1 VVIDAQSA
9 STGTPAGTRE
19 TERVQTRGA
28 LVLRRFLRRKSAVAG
43 LVTLVVLFLLAFAG
57 PHLTKWSYDSID
69 YTALLQPPSASH
81 WFGTTQIGEDVYAQ
95 TLRGLQKSLIIGL
108 LAALLTT
115 GMAALVGAWA
125 GYFGGWVDRT
135 LSWIID
141 LLLVIPSFF
150 ILAILSP
157 LFRGKTWLILVVLL
171 AAFGWMI
178 AARVVRNLTLTLKER
193 EFVKAARFIG
203 VPSRKIIL
211 RHIIANM
218 SSYLIIDATIAVGLT
233 ILGESGLSYLGF
245 GVQKPDI
252 SLGTLIADGTR
263 AALTF
268 PWLFLFS
275 GSFLIIT
282 VLAVSVVGDGLRDAL
297 DPRSTGASPQLFRNV
312 GSDEESAEPPMA
324 MAGTVS
330 PTAVLT
336 QSAKREAPPGSHAT
350 ESSVQPVPEAE
361 PVADSPPDPDAILR
375 VRDLRVV
382 FPTEGG
388 TLTAVR
394 GMTYSIAPGEVV
406 GIVGESGCGKSVSA
420 LATLGLLPGHARVTG
435 SVQFRGRELLGLGDK
450 ELSAIR
456 GKGISMVFQ
465 DPLSALTP
473 VYTVGDQIAEAILVH
488 RDISADAADRR
499 AVELLDVV
507 GIPYAKERARAFPHE
522 FSGGMRQRV
531 MIAMAMANDPA
542 LIIADEPTTALDVT
556 IQAQIV
562 EVLRTAQRETGAAV
576 LIITHDLGLIAGFA
590 DRVLVMY
597 AGKVVETATVDE
609 LFSAPR
615 MPYTL
620 GLLGSLPRV
629 DAVRQGPLTPV
640 EGAPPSLVALPPGCP
655 FEPRCPLRVH
665 ECVTKEPVLL
675 TVRTAAGAGSNGHT
689 AACHRSG
696 DIEKQGLTALD
707 VFPAPP
713 AAAPTTNGHRSGDER
728 TIRVEGLVRH
738 FPLTKGAIFRR
749 RVGTVR
755 AVDGVTFDIAEGEVL
770 GLVGESGCGKTT
782 TIGEIMTLARPM
794 GGTVE
799 LLGKDT
805 ATLDGRERK
814 AIRRN
819 VGVVF
824 QDPMD
829 SLDPRMP
836 VGDILTEGMET
847 HGVPHAERA
856 ERVRTLLRRVGL
868 DPSHASRYPHE
879 FSGGQRQR
887 IGIARALAL
896 EPRLLVLDEPV
907 SALDVSIRAGVV
919 NLLME
924 LRRELGL
931 SYLFVAH
938 DLSLV
943 RHIADR
949 VAVMYLGRIVEMG
962 HGDLVFDRP
971 AHPYTQ
977 ALLSAIPIPDPVRER
992 ARRRI
997 ILTGDPPS
1005 PAETPSG
1012 CRFRTRCPLYAG
1024 LDAEKR
1030 RACEEEDPPLY
1041 PQAGD
1046 QAAACHYA
1054 RPANVF

>member
-1 VVIDAQSA
+1 
-9 STGTPAGTRE
+9 
-19 TERVQTRGA
+19 
-28 LVLRRFLRRKSAVAG
+28 VLRRFLRRKIALAG
-43 LVTLVVLFLLAFAG
+43 LVTLVLLFLLAFVG
-57 PHLTKWSYDSID
+57 PHLTKWSYESID
-69 YTALLQPPSASH
+69 PTALLQPPSASH
-81 WFGTTQIGEDVYAQ
+81 WFGTTQIGEDVFAQ

-108 LAALLTT
+108 LAAVLTT
-115 GMAALVGAWA
+115 GMAALVGASA
-125 GYFGGWVDRT
+125 GYFGGMVDRS
-135 LSWIID
+135 LSWVID

-157 LFRGKTWLILVVLL
+157 TFRGKTWFILVLLL

-178 AARVVRNLTLTLKER
+178 TGRIIRSLTLTLRER
-193 EFVKAARFIG
+193 EFVKAARFMG
-203 VPSRKIIL
+203 VPSRRIIR
-211 RHIIANM
+211 RHLLPNM
-218 SSYLIIDATIAVGLT
+218 SSFLIIDATIAVGLT
-233 ILGESGLSYLGF
+233 ILGESGLSYFGF

-263 AALTF
+263 AALSF

-275 GSFLIIT
+275 GGFLIVT
-282 VLAVSVVGDGLRDAL
+282 VLAVSVIGDGLRDAI
-297 DPRSTGASPQLFRNV
+297 DPRSMAASPQLLRKAT
-312 GSDEESAEPPMA
+312 GGETSPEPPMA
-324 MAGTVS
+324 IAATVS
-330 PTAVLT
+330 PTAVLAET
-336 QSAKREAPPGSHAT
+336 ALRESPSRSRATAPSSEPVPTAEPPPGWA
-350 ESSVQPVPEAE
+350 
-361 PVADSPPDPDAILR
+361 PDPHAVLQ
-375 VRDLRVV
+375 VRDLGVA
-382 FPTEGG
+382 FPTESG

-394 GMTYSIAPGEVV
+394 GVSYSVAPGEVV
-406 GIVGESGCGKSVSA
+406 GMVGESGCGKSVSA
-420 LATLGLLPGHARVTG
+420 LAVLGLLPSHASVTG
-435 SVQFRGRELLGLGDK
+435 SVTFQGRELLSLGDR
-450 ELSAIR
+450 ELSGIR

-488 RDISADAADRR
+488 RDVSREAARRR
-499 AVELLDVV
+499 AVELLDLV
-507 GIPYAKERARAFPHE
+507 GIPHAAERARSFPHE
-522 FSGGMRQRV
+522 FSGGMRQRA

-562 EVLRTAQRETGAAV
+562 EVLKTAQRETGAAV

-597 AGKVVETATVDE
+597 AGRVVESAPVDE

-629 DAVRQGPLTPV
+629 DTVRQGPLTPV

-655 FEPRCPLRVH
+655 FEPRCPMRVH
-665 ECVTKEPVLL
+665 ECRIREPALL
-675 TVRTAAGAGSNGHT
+675 TIRRAGNPASNGHA

-696 DIEKQGLTALD
+696 DIESQGLSAVD

-713 AAAPTTNGHRSGDER
+713 AAAVATDGHRTSDRR
-728 TIRVEGLVRH
+728 TIRVEDLVRH

-755 AVDGVTFDIAEGEVL
+755 AVDGVTFDIAPGEVL

-782 TIGEIMTLARPM
+782 TIGEIMALGRPM

-799 LLGKDT
+799 VLGRNT
-805 ATLDGRERK
+805 AELDARQRK

-819 VGVVF
+819 VSVVF

-847 HGVPHAERA
+847 HGVPHGERA
-856 ERVRTLLRRVGL
+856 ERVRTLLRKVGL
-868 DPSHASRYPHE
+868 DASHASRYPHE

-896 EPRLLVLDEPV
+896 EPELVVLDEPV

-924 LRRELGL
+924 LRRELKL

-949 VAVMYLGRIVEMG
+949 VAVMYLGRIVEIG
-962 HGDLVFDRP
+962 DGDLVFERP

-977 ALLSAIPIPDPVRER
+977 ALLSAIPIPDPARER
-992 ARRRI
+992 TRRRI
-997 ILTGDPPS
+997 ILKGDPPG

-1012 CRFRTRCPLYAG
+1012 CRFRTRCPLYVS
-1024 LDAEKR
+1024 LDPAQR
-1030 RACEEEDPPLY
+1030 HACEQEDPPLY
-1041 PQAGD
+1041 PQGGD

-1054 RPANVF
+1054 RPVNVF